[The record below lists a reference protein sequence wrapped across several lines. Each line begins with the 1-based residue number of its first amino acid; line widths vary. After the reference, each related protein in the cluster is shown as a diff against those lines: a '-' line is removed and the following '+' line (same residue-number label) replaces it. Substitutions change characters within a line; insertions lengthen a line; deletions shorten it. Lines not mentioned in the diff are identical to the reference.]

1 MKSLSMQNPLCYSRK
16 NSNSKSLKSIALVTG
31 TRAEWG
37 LLYPLAKA
45 LRDSHIFDFSLLVTG
60 SHLSQA
66 LGNTYKEIES
76 DGFHITAKIPILQD
90 SSSTQLDIAKS
101 LAATI
106 TAFSQYFLHAPCDMV
121 ILLGDRYE
129 AFGVAI
135 ACANLNIPIA
145 HISGGETTQGANDEY
160 MRHCISKMSYL
171 HFTSTDTYAK
181 RVIQLGEN
189 PSRVFNVGS
198 LAVENIFNTHL
209 LTQAQIES
217 TLQTPT
223 HFLDSFCVLTFHST
237 TLESTNPTQEITLIL
252 QALLKSPYKILATKA
267 NADSGGSL
275 INEVLES
282 YMREYPQKIV
292 LCASLGRV
300 LYLSSVKLAKFMIG
314 NSSSGLGEAP
324 ILNTPTINI
333 GDRQKGRLMPHS
345 VISITPNLEE
355 PQAYMQEVLDSINHL
370 ASKDFAPKNI
380 SHPFGNGTTSG
391 QIIEILQNTLY
402 HSTINLKKAF
412 YDIEP

>member
-1 MKSLSMQNPLCYSRK
+1 MKSPFTQNPLCSLKK
-16 NSNSKSLKSIALVTG
+16 NSKPLKSIALVTG

-45 LRDSHIFDFSLLVTG
+45 LKNTPFFKLSLIVTG
-60 SHLSQA
+60 AHLSKT
-66 LGNTYKEIES
+66 LGNTYKEIQA
-76 DGFHITAKIPILQD
+76 DGFKIDVKIPILQD

-101 LAATI
+101 LSTTI
-106 TAFSQYFLHAPCDMV
+106 AAFSQHFSTSPYDMV
-121 ILLGDRYE
+121 IILGDRYE
-129 AFGVAI
+129 AFGVSI

-160 MRHCISKMSYL
+160 MRHCITKMSYL
-171 HFTSTDTYAK
+171 HFTSTEIYRR

-198 LAVENIFNTHL
+198 LAVENIHNTPL
-209 LTQAQIES
+209 LTQAGLES
-217 TLQTPT
+217 TLQTPAD
-223 HFLDSFCVLTFHST
+223 FLHSFCVLTFHST

-252 QALLKSPYKILATKA
+252 NALLQSPYKILATKA
-267 NADSGGSL
+267 NADSGGTL

-282 YMREYPQKIV
+282 YAKKYPQNIV

-300 LYLSSVKLAKFMIG
+300 LYLSSLNLASFVIG

-324 ILNTPTINI
+324 ILRTPTINI
-333 GDRQKGRLMPHS
+333 GDRQKGRLMPKS
-345 VISITPNLEE
+345 VLTITPNPNDEKAYI
-355 PQAYMQEVLDSINHL
+355 QAILDSIQ
-370 ASKDFAPKNI
+370 AVTSEDFTQKTIA
-380 SHPFGNGTTSG
+380 HPFGNGTTS
-391 QIIEILQNTLY
+391 QQMIQILQNTLY
-402 HSTINLKKAF
+402 NDTINLKKAF